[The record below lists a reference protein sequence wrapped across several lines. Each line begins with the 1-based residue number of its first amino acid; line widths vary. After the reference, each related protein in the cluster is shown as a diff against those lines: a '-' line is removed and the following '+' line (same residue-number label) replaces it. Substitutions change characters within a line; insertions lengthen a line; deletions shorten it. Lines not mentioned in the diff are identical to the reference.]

1 MEFEYLA
8 DRPQDV
14 SKVIDWWRNEWG
26 SRMGSDIKSLETQL
40 RKSLSKSEL
49 PIHII
54 ATIDG
59 NAVGTAALKLQEVAE
74 LFPDNH
80 YWLGSVFVVEQHRG
94 NSIASKLSKRIV
106 ELAKEKGL
114 PHLYLQTIDLRGGL
128 YAKLGWEPIREFNYK
143 EEQTLLMLKK
153 LS

>member
-14 SKVIDWWRNEWG
+14 SKVIAWWRTEWD

-40 RKSLSKSEL
+40 RQSLSKSEL

-80 YWLGSVFVVEQHRG
+80 YWLGSVFVDEQHRG

>member
-14 SKVIDWWRNEWG
+14 SKVIAWWRTEWG

-74 LFPDNH
+74 LFPDNQ
-80 YWLGSVFVVEQHRG
+80 YWLGSVFVDEQHRG

>member
-1 MEFEYLA
+1 M
-8 DRPQDV
+8 
-14 SKVIDWWRNEWG
+14 
-26 SRMGSDIKSLETQL
+26 
-40 RKSLSKSEL
+40 
-49 PIHII
+49 
-54 ATIDG
+54 TISIG
-59 NAVGTAALKLQEVAE
+59 
-74 LFPDNH
+74 
-80 YWLGSVFVVEQHRG
+80 LGSVFVDEQHRG

>member
-14 SKVIDWWRNEWG
+14 SKVIAWWRTEWG

-80 YWLGSVFVVEQHRG
+80 YWLAVYSLMSSTAVTVSPLNLV
-94 NSIASKLSKRIV
+94 
-106 ELAKEKGL
+106 KE
-114 PHLYLQTIDLRGGL
+114 
-128 YAKLGWEPIREFNYK
+128 
-143 EEQTLLMLKK
+143 
-153 LS
+153 

>member
-14 SKVIDWWRNEWG
+14 SKVIAWWRTEWG
-26 SRMGSDIKSLETQL
+26 SRMRSDIKSLETQL
-40 RKSLSKSEL
+40 RKSLSKSKL

-74 LFPDNH
+74 LFPDNQ
-80 YWLGSVFVVEQHRG
+80 YWLGSVFVDEQHRG